1 MQGRLPGLV
10 LVLFLSAAAAH
21 GAHFTDVTAASGIA
35 FVHENGAQGDKH
47 LPETMGSGLAFVDV
61 DGDGQLDLYFVNS
74 AGGAVFY
81 HNNGDGSFTDTTPSS
96 GLRNSGYGMGVVAA
110 DVDNDGDQDLY
121 ITAYG
126 ANLFYRNED
135 AGRFTDV
142 TASAGVGDEGFGAGA
157 ALADYDNDGD
167 LDLFAANYLRYVPQE
182 NPFCARV
189 RGVRVYCGPE
199 AYEPQA
205 DLFYRNVGDGTF
217 VDVASQVGLL
227 PTAAKEL
234 GAVFTDFDDD
244 GDQDLYVV
252 GDKTPNLLY
261 RNDGGTFTEIGALAN
276 VAYGEA
282 GGSLAGMGI
291 AAGDVEGDGR
301 LDYFVTNYQ
310 WEANSLYRSLG
321 AGLFL
326 DDGFPAGLAVP
337 SLAKMSWGAVFF
349 DYDRDGDRD
358 LFTANGHMDA
368 AFEVQDNVSYAQQN
382 QLFRNDGGIFQ
393 EVTADAGPGLAL
405 EHVSR
410 GLAAAD
416 YDNDGDV
423 DLAVSNNGGPGVLL
437 RNDADSPANWLSVAV
452 RGTAPGHRDAIGT
465 RVELLAGGRRQVD
478 EVRHG
483 SSYLSSE
490 DPRLHFGLG
499 TLSVV
504 DTLRVR
510 WPSGV
515 VQEFE
520 QVPANQFL
528 LLRQP

>member
-1 MQGRLPGLV
+1 MLCRLWLPMLAVV
-10 LVLFLSAAAAH
+10 LSTGAAR
-21 GAHFTDVTAASGIA
+21 GARFADVTDVSGIR
-35 FVHENGAQGDKH
+35 FVHGNGAQGDKH
-47 LPETMGSGLAFVDV
+47 LPETMGSGLAFIDA
-61 DGDGQLDLYFVNS
+61 DADGQLDLYFVNS
-74 AGGAVFY
+74 VGAAVFY
-81 HNNGDGSFTDTTPSS
+81 HNKGDGSFADSTAAS
-96 GLRNSGYGMGVVAA
+96 GLANSGYGMGVVAA

-126 ANLFYRNED
+126 ANLLYRNEGG
-135 AGRFTDV
+135 GRFVDDTQ
-142 TASAGVGDEGFGAGA
+142 AAGVGDDGFGSGA
-157 ALADYDNDGD
+157 CLADYDNDGD
-167 LDLFAANYLRYVPQE
+167 LDLFAANYLRYVPEE

-199 AYEPQA
+199 AYQPQA
-205 DLFYRNVGDGTF
+205 DLLYRNNGDGTF
-217 VDVASQVGLL
+217 VDVATLAGLL
-227 PTAAKEL
+227 PTASKEL

-244 GDQDLYVV
+244 GDQDLYLA

-261 RNDGGTFTEIGALAN
+261 RNDAGTFAEIGVLAN

-282 GGSLAGMGI
+282 GGNLAGMGI
-291 AAGDVEGDGR
+291 AVGDVEGDRR

-321 AGLFL
+321 DGLFF

-337 SLAKMSWGAVFF
+337 SLSKMGWGTSFI

-358 LFTANGHMDA
+358 LFAVNGHMDD

-382 QLFRNDGGIFQ
+382 QLFRN
-393 EVTADAGPGLAL
+393 VAGVFAEITDEAGSGLAL
-405 EHVSR
+405 QHVSR
-410 GLAAAD
+410 GSAAAD

-437 RNDADSPANWLSVAV
+437 ANDAEAAGNWLSVVLQGA
-452 RGTAPGHRDAIGT
+452 APDNRDAVGA
-465 RVELLAGGRRQVD
+465 RVELLAGGRWQVD

-499 TLSVV
+499 TQTAVEV
-504 DTLRVR
+504 LRIR
-510 WPSGV
+510 WPGGA
-515 VQEFE
+515 VQELE
-520 QVPANQFL
+520 QVPANQL
-528 LLRQP
+528 LVLRQ